1 MRDIAAV
8 AGNGCWNMTSRYSEN
23 KGMMKRAIIGWC
35 SVLLMVSGVTGAA
48 QENQVVL
55 GNPVAQASP
64 VVEAKPVA
72 PEQPVAAMSQ
82 ETKKKAAKKR
92 PTVKA
97 APEVI
102 PSQTVSQ
109 PGFPVLFAGNKILSV
124 SSSLT
129 GELTPE
135 QRARLIQKNIQAF
148 ADSKDDATTLKV
160 IKLPEGYGIGTDVSI
175 LMVITRVDAEPS
187 GKTPEELAGQ
197 ILGEIQTALLTYR
210 TKHNWKTYGF
220 GAAYSI
226 LSMIALW
233 LALRLNNWAFIW
245 LVKKVSTLHDHWK
258 GGIHLKGIEVISAH
272 RIERIVLLALKSL
285 RIFVI
290 LLFLYFFLPLILSFF
305 PETHDM
311 GAKLL
316 DYLITPF
323 ATFFHTIVKFVPN
336 FFYILVIVVIAKYV
350 LKVIAYVFGLI
361 ERGELR
367 FEWFYDDWARPTYQ
381 IVRFLVIVTAL
392 ISAYPYIPGSS
403 SQAFQGVGLVLG
415 AIISFAS
422 SSAIS
427 NIVAGV
433 ILTYTRA
440 FRLGDRIKVG
450 ETTGDVVGKT
460 LLVTR
465 VETIKS
471 EIVTI
476 PNSLVMSAQ
485 IINFSISADGGDGV
499 IIHTTVTI
507 GYDVPWKQVKE
518 LLVEAARETKNV
530 LDKPEPFVLQT
541 ALGDFYVSYEINAYT
556 KEPKYMAFTYS
567 DLHKNILE
575 KFDAAGIEIM
585 SPHYY
590 ALRDGN
596 AAAVPSVLAEKGYK
610 PPSFQVDVG
619 RGE

>member
-1 MRDIAAV
+1 MLSRNITGLCMVLSLCFAGLTHAAQDNPASSV
-8 AGNGCWNMTSRYSEN
+8 A
-23 KGMMKRAIIGWC
+23 RAG
-35 SVLLMVSGVTGAA
+35 STGA
-48 QENQVVL
+48 E
-55 GNPVAQASP
+55 NPVDGEKPAATDSP
-64 VVEAKPVA
+64 VVAEKTV
-72 PEQPVAAMSQ
+72 
-82 ETKKKAAKKR
+82 AKKHR
-92 PTVKA
+92 SVKKRQTETIIAPTAVA
-97 APEVI
+97 QSAPRSDM
-102 PSQTVSQ
+102 PT
-109 PGFPVLFAGNKILSV
+109 GYPVLLGDNKILEV

-135 QRARLIQKNIQAF
+135 QRAALIQQNIQTF
-148 ADSKDDATTLKV
+148 ADSKADANALKL
-160 IKLPEGYGIGTDVSI
+160 IKLPEGYGIGTDASI
-175 LMVITRVDAEPS
+175 LMVITNLDAGPT
-187 GKTPEELAGQ
+187 GKSPEELARQ
-197 ILGEIQTALLTYR
+197 ILGEIQIALTNYR
-210 TKHNWKTYGF
+210 TKHNWKIYSF
-220 GAAYSI
+220 GAAYSF
-226 LSMIALW
+226 LSIVALW
-233 LALRLNNWAFIW
+233 LALRLNNWVFRW

-305 PETHDM
+305 PETHAL
-311 GAKLL
+311 GSKLL
-316 DYLITPF
+316 DYLISPF
-323 ATFFHTIVKFVPN
+323 VTFFHTIIRYIPN
-336 FFYILVIVVIAKYV
+336 FFYIFVIIVIAKYV
-350 LKVIAYVFGLI
+350 LKVIAYVFNLI
-361 ERGELR
+361 ERGELE

-450 ETTGDVVGKT
+450 ETTGDVVDKT

-465 VETIKS
+465 VQTIKS
-471 EIVTI
+471 VIVTI

-485 IINFSISADGGDGV
+485 IINFSTSADEGDGV
-499 IIHTTVTI
+499 ILHTSVTI
-507 GYDVPWKQVKE
+507 GYDIPWKQVRD
-518 LLVEAARETKNV
+518 LLVEAAKETKNI
-530 LDKPEPFVLQT
+530 LEKPEPFVLQT
-541 ALGDFYVSYEINAYT
+541 ALNDFYVSYEINAYT
-556 KEPKYMAFTYS
+556 KTPKYMAFTYS
-567 DLHKNILE
+567 ELHKNILD
-575 KFDAAGIEIM
+575 KFDAAGVEIM

-596 AAAVPSVLAEKGYK
+596 ASAVPSILNAEGYTA
-610 PPSFQVDVG
+610 PSFRVGKDV
-619 RGE
+619 E

>member
-1 MRDIAAV
+1 MQDTAAV
-8 AGNGCWNMTSRYSEN
+8 AGNDCWSTTKNNSEIARMLM
-23 KGMMKRAIIGWC
+23 KGFSETC
-35 SVLLMVSGVTGAA
+35 LVLSLLSSGLTHAA
-48 QENQVVL
+48 QESQI
-55 GNPVAQASP
+55 PQESSVAQESTVAKAS
-64 VVEAKPVA
+64 
-72 PEQPVAAMSQ
+72 QL
-82 ETKKKAAKKR
+82 TKKNHVAKKHQ
-92 PTVKA
+92 TGKAA
-97 APEVI
+97 APEVKS
-102 PSQTVSQ
+102 SQTAPQAVQ
-109 PGFPVLFAGNKILSV
+109 PPAGFPVLFAGKEILHV

-135 QRARLIQKNIQAF
+135 QRARLIQQNIQTF
-148 ADSKDDATTLKV
+148 ADSKADATGLKV
-160 IKLPEGYGIGTDVSI
+160 IKLPEGYGVGTDDSI
-175 LMVITRVDAEPS
+175 LMVITKLDAEPS
-187 GKTPEELAGQ
+187 GKTPEELAQQ
-197 ILGEIQTALLTYR
+197 ILGEIQTALITYR

-220 GAAYSI
+220 GAVYSI

-233 LALRLNNWAFIW
+233 LALRLNNWSFRW
-245 LVKKVSTLHDHWK
+245 LVRQVSTLHDYWK
-258 GGIHLKGIEVISAH
+258 GGIHLKGIEVISAR
-272 RIERIVLLALKSL
+272 RIERIVLMALKSL

-305 PETHDM
+305 PGTHAL
-311 GAKLL
+311 GFKLL
-316 DYLITPF
+316 DYLVSPF
-323 ATFFHTIVKFVPN
+323 VTFFHAIIHYVPN
-336 FFYILVIVVIAKYV
+336 LFYIFVIIVIAKYV
-350 LKVIAYVFGLI
+350 LKVISYVFKLI
-361 ERGELR
+361 EKGELK

-381 IVRFLVIVTAL
+381 IVRFLVIVIAL

-450 ETTGDVVGKT
+450 ETSGGVVEKT

-485 IINFSISADGGDGV
+485 IVNFSTSADEGDGV
-499 IIHTTVTI
+499 ILHTSVTI
-507 GYDVPWKQVKE
+507 GYNVPWKQVRE
-518 LLVEAARETKNV
+518 LLVEAARETKNI
-530 LDKPEPFVLQT
+530 LEKPEPFVLQT
-541 ALGDFYVSYEINAYT
+541 ALDDFYVSYEINAYT
-556 KEPKYMAFTYS
+556 KEPKYMAFIYS
-567 DLHKNILE
+567 ELHKNILE
-575 KFDAAGIEIM
+575 KFDAAGVEIM

-596 AAAVPSVLAEKGYK
+596 ASVVPSILGEKGYTQPAFK
-610 PPSFQVDVG
+610 IDNG
-619 RGE
+619 

>member
-1 MRDIAAV
+1 MAIKVV
-8 AGNGCWNMTSRYSEN
+8 AWLCV
-23 KGMMKRAIIGWC
+23 
-35 SVLLMVSGVTGAA
+35 VLSLLSAGLATAA
-48 QENQVVL
+48 QENQAVQQS
-55 GNPVAQASP
+55 PVAQVDA
-64 VVEAKPVA
+64 VTGVL
-72 PEQPVAAMSQ
+72 QD
-82 ETKKKAAKKR
+82 AKK
-92 PTVKA
+92 
-97 APEVI
+97 
-102 PSQTVSQ
+102 Q
-109 PGFPVLFAGNKILSV
+109 PAEPQAGSPVLFEGNRILDI

-129 GELTPE
+129 GELTPG
-135 QRARLIQKNIQAF
+135 QRAALIQQNIQTF
-148 ADSKDDATTLKV
+148 ADSKADAALLKV
-160 IKLPEGYGIGTDVSI
+160 IRLPEGYGVGTDDSI
-175 LMVITRVDAEPS
+175 LMVITKLDAEPT
-187 GKTPEELAGQ
+187 GKSPEELARQ
-197 ILGEIQTALLTYR
+197 ILGELQTALITYR
-210 TKHNWKTYGF
+210 TRHNWKTYGM
-220 GAAYSI
+220 GAAYSF
-226 LSMIALW
+226 LSIVALW
-233 LALRLNNWAFIW
+233 LALRLNNWAFMW

-258 GGIHLKGIEVISAH
+258 GGIHFKSFEVLSAL
-272 RIERIVLLALKSL
+272 RIERVVLVMLKSL

-305 PETHDM
+305 PETHDL
-311 GAKLL
+311 GSKLL
-316 DYLITPF
+316 DYLISPF
-323 ATFFHTIVKFVPN
+323 ISIFHTVIKFIPN
-336 FFYILVIVVIAKYV
+336 FFYIFVIAVIARYV
-350 LKVIAYVFGLI
+350 LKVISYVFRLI
-361 ERGELR
+361 ERGELE
-367 FEWFYDDWARPTYQ
+367 FEWFYQDWARPTYQ
-381 IVRFLVIVTAL
+381 IIRFLVIVIAL

-450 ETTGDVVGKT
+450 ETSGDVVDKT

-485 IINFSISADGGDGV
+485 IINFSTSADDGDGV

-507 GYDVPWKQVKE
+507 GYDVPWKQVKD
-518 LLVEAARETKNV
+518 LLVEAARETKNI

-541 ALGDFYVSYEINAYT
+541 ALDDFYVSYEINAYT

-567 DLHKNILE
+567 DLHRNILE
-575 KFDAAGIEIM
+575 KFDAAGVEIM

-596 AAAVPSVLAEKGYK
+596 ASAVPSVLNAKGYVAPVFK
-610 PPSFQVDVG
+610 VG
-619 RGE
+619 KEVE